1 MIARIHLA
9 DRPPVASGRAR
20 GRCGLWSK
28 SFTTDPALATCKR
41 CLAAGPPP
49 EVARIAQSSD
59 PGAGRS
65 EGL

>member
-41 CLAAGPPP
+41 CLAA
-49 EVARIAQSSD
+49 ARIAQSSD